1 MYAGVDATK
10 YEHGPVA
17 NADPVIAIWF
27 ISFMVIGSFFVIQLF
42 VGVFI
47 DTFQTVTYEAKTLSR
62 KNSVASTGTTDT
74 GMTSRN
80 VVAPGSEWRNA
91 FYTVT
96 TQKRFDILI
105 AVFIIANVVTMSAES
120 FMSSEQHAQILA
132 VFDFVF
138 NFVFGAEVVAKMAGL
153 YPAGYFSSNW
163 NRFDFIVVMVPPPP
177 PPPPPPAHHP
187 YRNMHGR
194 QARASSHLVQR
205 EVNALAV
212 IVREIPAHLM

>member
-1 MYAGVDATK
+1 MAQ
-10 YEHGPVA
+10 P
-17 NADPVIAIWF
+17 
-27 ISFMVIGSFFVIQLF
+27 
-42 VGVFI
+42 
-47 DTFQTVTYEAKTLSR
+47 R
-62 KNSVASTGTTDT
+62 
-74 GMTSRN
+74 
-80 VVAPGSEWRNA
+80 

-177 PPPPPPAHHP
+177 HPALDPLLCFCEAPQGCVAPPLLYAAPEGCVRTGVRDAACPISTGGGT
-187 YRNMHGR
+187 RR
-194 QARASSHLVQR
+194 FQL
-205 EVNALAV
+205 
-212 IVREIPAHLM
+212 VREGGGGEQE